1 LFKSTPNSRTK
12 VQLFGVIIYE
22 STLLFCGSFKA
33 TARADMEIDQ
43 HSVGSGSA
51 KSKDLVAALDK
62 ISSLHSW
69 TQENLPTSTPPIV
82 SQAALIAAVQTVKGS
97 PISLK
102 ALISSIGCSEA
113 GLRRPLQRLL
123 DEGWA
128 VIVTDKN
135 DQRVRR
141 VVATGKLLEALI
153 QFADLIAD
161 RETQAESA

>member
-1 LFKSTPNSRTK
+1 MKVRFCFAVASRLQPEQIWKSIN
-12 VQLFGVIIYE
+12 
-22 STLLFCGSFKA
+22 
-33 TARADMEIDQ
+33 TAWAVVRRNR
-43 HSVGSGSA
+43 
-51 KSKDLVAALDK
+51 K
-62 ISSLHSW
+62 IWWLPSIRSPAC
-69 TQENLPTSTPPIV
+69 TAGRRRNLPTSTPPIV